1 MAFPTLKN
9 RDLYDFLKN
18 QSLPFSNNA
27 SKESLFNYIKN
38 KLLED
43 DKFEIT
49 IKFEE
54 ILQSKISNFCSHL
67 SSKWQGTGVRRI
79 QSKFLQNYATW
90 LDAPFSLSELQGTQ
104 INVELK
110 KSIYLINICDKY
122 FFIMQS
128 SM

>member
-1 MAFPTLKN
+1 MAFPIFKN

-27 SKESLFNYIKN
+27 SKESLFNYIKS

-43 DKFEIT
+43 NKFEFIT
-49 IKFEE
+49 KFEE

-79 QSKFLQNYATW
+79 HSKFLQKYATW
-90 LDAPFSLSELQGTQ
+90 LDTPFSLSELQGTQ
-104 INVELK
+104 IKVKFNN
-110 KSIYLINICDKY
+110 LINY
-122 FFIMQS
+122 LR
-128 SM
+128 